1 MSKVLLILSGGM
13 DSATLLAWHL
23 ARGDEVQALSF
34 DYGQR
39 HRRELD
45 AAATLTDLYQVP
57 WDTVEIRGFAEAVPS
72 SSLTNVSMATP
83 VGHYAA
89 DNMKGTVVPSRN
101 AIMLATAFGIAVA
114 QGSDAVSFGAHSG
127 DHTIY
132 PDCRRP
138 FIEALETAL
147 NLGVWY
153 DHQIELLAPFLTLS
167 KIDIVRLGDNL
178 GVPYDM
184 TWTCYEGGETHCGLC
199 GACQERKEAF
209 AEAEVED
216 PTIYAEVDH
225 G

>member
-1 MSKVLLILSGGM
+1 MKVLLILSGGM

-23 ARGDEVQALSF
+23 ARGDEVHALSF

-39 HRRELD
+39 HFRELD
-45 AAATLTDLYQVP
+45 AAQDLSEWYGVP
-57 WDTVEIRGFAEAVPS
+57 WTRIDLFGFADKVPG
-72 SSLTNVSMATP
+72 SSLTDHSMETP

-101 AIMLATAFGIAVA
+101 AIMLSVAFGIAAA
-114 QGSDAVSFGAHSG
+114 QGMDAVSFGAHSG

-147 NLGVWY
+147 NLGVWV
-153 DHQIELLAPFLTLS
+153 DKRIEILAPFLTLS

-178 GVPYDM
+178 GVPYNL
-184 TWTCYEGGETHCGLC
+184 TWTCYEGGEKHCGLC

-209 AEAEVED
+209 AEAAVED
-216 PTIYAEVDH
+216 PTIYAGVTN